1 MYDIHQGKAEV
12 NENKMRKMAKEI
24 TKILSGLLD
33 PNCDDEEPSIPQS
46 VREIDKEMFDGLEE
60 KIRALEAEEAARRE
74 ERDVEDVEGNLKEC
88 DIPKLEA
95 LVDRFLPFNKPTPG
109 EAVKSYATVGAAFD
123 NASVSSDADGAINAS
138 TNVVDNP
145 KSPNKADAVVENT
158 SGSPNMDNAN
168 LSDREERRDN
178 VVDDANV
185 DANVDATNAT
195 VEEKTSSA
203 TTIRSPMVTVECTD
217 NISNSL
223 SQSGGVVIDMS
234 KKVGLQKSTSK
245 RVAFPMASASHE
257 GAPFDRAVFPADDY
271 ADDGLITDP
280 FSDDEEEIPEDAISD
295 MTQKH
300 KKPTCEKQAAKPKNQ
315 SSTEESGG
323 SQLSENASMDLINRK
338 ESDDT
343 NGAERDEVHDD
354 AASKTGNND
363 VADEMEGVNDEN
375 GDVERESEDE
385 EGNGDENKGKGEDGE
400 EDDDK
405 EEDRDEDGDKGEAGE
420 EDDDK
425 EEDGEEDDDKGEAGE
440 EDDDKE
446 EDGEE
451 DDDKEEAGGGGES
464 DDEEEGAHNE
474 KGKVANEAGWI
485 KEGNEA
491 AAVLQDMMKP
501 DEAPVDSAS
510 NEDASSP
517 TKSLYSKA
525 FADEGDVNLSRNG
538 APALRLGP
546 KNGVRMSDLK
556 RSQAGNPANKS
567 VFTPKDPLIPDP
579 NAKKQVLLTDKYGK
593 VLGKETNK
601 AAPLLDPN
609 ASSPSKS
616 SNQLSSGKENAK
628 PSLTG
633 KINGKSASSSRQSAP
648 QKPSSNTTTR
658 PFSSSVSVGD
668 KIATVAQKSAPQST
682 SSMTQKSGAGKSP
695 SKRKSNG
702 EFEYKSPKMPNLDIG
717 LKSNDLP
724 IVKKAPTSIKKSK
737 DTVHGL
743 PSRLSKKICCYCFT
757 PFPGKSKSLTP
768 RDHILTGSCDFVR
781 QNVVSIGVDKQ
792 CSQCD
797 TRFVYGKGMY
807 EDIISHFR
815 EENHDVVCY
824 LCGIKLKFLDI
835 FTHMAVEVKKSF
847 ENGIQ
852 CKKCNIVQRSALEF
866 YQHIKVYHSA
876 KELNVSVF
884 NRHLYDSHPNYNT
897 LLVSL
902 LLTHYDEI

>member
-1 MYDIHQGKAEV
+1 MYNIDQGKAEV
-12 NENKMRKMAKEI
+12 NESNMRKMATEI

-33 PNCDDEEPSIPQS
+33 PNCGDEEPRIPQS
-46 VREIDKEMFDGLEE
+46 VREIDEEMFDGLEE
-60 KIRALEAEEAARRE
+60 KIRTLEAEEAARRQE
-74 ERDVEDVEGNLKEC
+74 KDVDRVVGNLKDS

-95 LVDRFLPFNKPTPG
+95 LVNRLLPFDNPTPG
-109 EAVKSYATVGAAFD
+109 EADKSYGAVGAAFD
-123 NASVSSDADGAINAS
+123 NVSVTSDADGVNNTP

-145 KSPNKADAVVENT
+145 ESPNESDAVVETT
-158 SGSPNMDNAN
+158 SGSPHMDNVN
-168 LSDREERRDN
+168 SSSTEERHND

-185 DANVDATNAT
+185 DATDATVA
-195 VEEKTSSA
+195 EKTSSA
-203 TTIRSPMVTVECTD
+203 TTIRSPMVTVECSD
-217 NISNSL
+217 NISLNPSNSL
-223 SQSGGVVIDMS
+223 SQGGGVVIDMS
-234 KKVGLQKSTSK
+234 KKVGSQKSTRK

-257 GAPFDRAVFPADDY
+257 GAPFDRAVFPADAD
-271 ADDGLITDP
+271 ADDGLIVDP
-280 FSDDEEEIPEDAISD
+280 FSDDEEEIPEDAISN

-300 KKPTCEKQAAKPKNQ
+300 KKPICEKLAAKPKSR

-323 SQLSENASMDLINRK
+323 SQLSENASMNFINDN

-343 NGAERDEVHDD
+343 NGAEKDEVHDD

-363 VADEMEGVNDEN
+363 EADEMEGVNEEN
-375 GDVERESEDE
+375 GDVQRESEDE
-385 EGNGDENKGKGEDGE
+385 EGNGDENKGKDGDGE

-405 EEDRDEDGDKGEAGE
+405 EEDRVEDDDKGEDEE

-425 EEDGEEDDDKGEAGE
+425 EEA
-440 EDDDKE
+440 
-446 EDGEE
+446 GEE

-464 DDEEEGAHNE
+464 GDEEEGVHSE

-556 RSQAGNPANKS
+556 RNQAGNPANKS

-579 NAKKQVLLTDKYGK
+579 SAKKQVLLTDKFGK

-616 SNQLSSGKENAK
+616 SNQSSNGKENAQ

-633 KINGKSASSSRQSAP
+633 KINGKSASSSHQSAP

-658 PFSSSVSVGD
+658 PSSSNVSVGD
-668 KIATVAQKSAPQST
+668 KIATVAQKAAPQST
-682 SSMTQKSGAGKSP
+682 SSASQKSGAGKSP
-695 SKRKSNG
+695 PKRKSNG
-702 EFEYKSPKMPNLDIG
+702 GFEYKSPKMPNLEIG

-743 PSRLSKKICCYCFT
+743 PSRLSKKICSYCFT

-781 QNVVSIGVDKQ
+781 QNCVSIGVDKQ

-807 EDIISHFR
+807 EDIISHFG
-815 EENHDVVCY
+815 EKNHDVVCY

-847 ENGIQ
+847 GSGIQ

-902 LLTHYDEI
+902 LLTHHEKT

>member
-1 MYDIHQGKAEV
+1 MYDIDQGKVEV
-12 NENKMRKMAKEI
+12 NENNMRKMATEI
-24 TKILSGLLD
+24 TKIISALLD

-46 VREIDKEMFDGLEE
+46 VREIDEKMFDGLEE

-95 LVDRFLPFNKPTPG
+95 LVDRLLPFNKPTSG

-168 LSDREERRDN
+168 LSDREERRDD
-178 VVDDANV
+178 VDDDANV
-185 DANVDATNAT
+185 DANVDATDAT

-203 TTIRSPMVTVECTD
+203 TTIRSPTVTVECTD

-223 SQSGGVVIDMS
+223 SQGGGVVIDMS
-234 KKVGLQKSTSK
+234 RKVGLQKSTSK
-245 RVAFPMASASHE
+245 RVAFPVASASHE
-257 GAPFDRAVFPADDY
+257 GAPFDRAVFPADDD

-300 KKPTCEKQAAKPKNQ
+300 KKPTFEKQAAKPKNQ

-363 VADEMEGVNDEN
+363 EADKMEGVNDEN

-405 EEDRDEDGDKGEAGE
+405 GED
-420 EDDDK
+420 
-425 EEDGEEDDDKGEAGE
+425 GE

-464 DDEEEGAHNE
+464 DDEEEGAHSE

-757 PFPGKSKSLTP
+757 PFPGKSKLLTP